1 MKTVLSIM
9 IVLAVLFL
17 SGCAGQLQVPLDSTE
32 TTSFSNSAPES
43 ASKGA
48 DELCENTERQS
59 LSFQENMNSPLPAV
73 EDTITVE
80 MKPTEI
86 THEQSEVELS
96 KENTATENVLLP
108 TELTNPSAP
117 EPS

>member
-1 MKTVLSIM
+1 MKTGLSIM

-32 TTSFSNSAPES
+32 TTSFSYSAPES

-86 THEQSEVELS
+86 THEQSDGVPG
-96 KENTATENVLLP
+96 KVNTAIENA
-108 TELTNPSAP
+108 T
-117 EPS
+117 